1 MKNFKDLLLENEE
14 AKKETK
20 LGHLSHLH
28 RLANIWPKGEDTEE
42 ERSYGGHRGI
52 ATTDEIL
59 NKLHDFLRGKSVPNK
74 YTFSEKME
82 GAPSFLA
89 RKYDGK
95 TSVAY
100 KGAAGKPDQMLS
112 SHEEIDKAYG
122 HAPGLAD
129 KMHKLLDHV
138 GKILPDSQKIY
149 QGDFMGD
156 EEGIQQ
162 EGEYKTAQQNSMK
175 YHFPSDTNLGKIM
188 VSLHTM
194 YDRGGA
200 KPIDRKTR
208 ASFIQ
213 HPDVHNMDPT
223 INVNPANYTP
233 EEQAAFAHHMNQAN
247 EAYKRIKPEDE
258 EFLRRHGD
266 DLEMFMNRS
275 VREGIDPSHENYVAH
290 LNERSAK
297 RVAGLKSEKGRA
309 AESLKHSD
317 RIRDAVENKK
327 VFENAMKLSMAH
339 QAAGDV
345 LRKVAAKNT
354 KHMTSVNGEATEGEG
369 LVASRGNSDGTT
381 TMAKITNP
389 EFTSFNLRVGGNIA
403 KAKEAAKLNKEQ
415 TNLTDYLIELYSGSS
430 KFKPTHHSFRRSVRI
445 QPRRGREQIPM
456 NTTVTGARNQHQQY
470 AARTRNKVAVREEA
484 ESGDHAVIVG
494 GFSPPTKGHESVF
507 NQAAAGGHSSV
518 NIFTTESS
526 RRPIPAADKVSYIKK
541 VSPRANVAVTKTPFH
556 ALAQLHASGKRG
568 SVTFYGGSDREGI
581 VKQLRDYNGKKG
593 PHGYYK
599 FDSIDFK
606 QVGSERSEGA
616 SGLAGISGT
625 RARASKSPEELK
637 KFIPAALHPHA
648 AKIFKQ
654 LKESDTSTTRGLGY
668 VTGDPAASTDQLATY
683 HDNNNQT
690 TSDINQ
696 TISNQIKTNQPNLVG
711 FKEYEPKLNKNTMK
725 AFLYW
730 DTDENGDPLN
740 RARRKNGK

>member
-1 MKNFKDLLLENEE
+1 
-14 AKKETK
+14 
-20 LGHLSHLH
+20 
-28 RLANIWPKGEDTEE
+28 
-42 ERSYGGHRGI
+42 
-52 ATTDEIL
+52 
-59 NKLHDFLRGKSVPNK
+59 
-74 YTFSEKME
+74 
-82 GAPSFLA
+82 
-89 RKYDGK
+89 
-95 TSVAY
+95 
-100 KGAAGKPDQMLS
+100 
-112 SHEEIDKAYG
+112 
-122 HAPGLAD
+122 
-129 KMHKLLDHV
+129 
-138 GKILPDSQKIY
+138 
-149 QGDFMGD
+149 
-156 EEGIQQ
+156 
-162 EGEYKTAQQNSMK
+162 
-175 YHFPSDTNLGKIM
+175 
-188 VSLHTM
+188 
-194 YDRGGA
+194 
-200 KPIDRKTR
+200 
-208 ASFIQ
+208 
-213 HPDVHNMDPT
+213 
-223 INVNPANYTP
+223 
-233 EEQAAFAHHMNQAN
+233 
-247 EAYKRIKPEDE
+247 
-258 EFLRRHGD
+258 
-266 DLEMFMNRS
+266 MNRS
-275 VREGIDPSHENYVAH
+275 VREGIDPSHENYIAH

-317 RIRDAVENKK
+317 RIRDTVENKK

-354 KHMTSVNGEATEGEG
+354 KHMTSINGEATEGEG

-403 KAKEAAKLNKEQ
+403 KAKEAAKQQINNSYTLAGA
-415 TNLTDYLIELYSGSS
+415 LLELYSGSS

-470 AARTRNKVAVREEA
+470 AARTRNRVAVREEA
-484 ESGDHAVIVG
+484 ESDDHAVIVG

-507 NQAAAGGHSSV
+507 NQADAGGHKSV

-526 RRPIPAADKVSYIKK
+526 RRPISAADKVSYIKK
-541 VSPRANVAVTKTPFH
+541 VAPRANVATTKTPFH

-581 VKQLRDYNGKKG
+581 VNQLRSYNGKKG

-599 FDSIDFK
+599 FDNINFK

-637 KFIPAALHPHA
+637 KFLPVALHPHA
-648 AKIFKQ
+648 AKILKQ
-654 LKESDTSTTRGLGY
+654 LKESDTSTARGLGY
-668 VTGDPAASTDQLATY
+668 VTGDPAAGSDQLTTY

-690 TSDINQ
+690 TSQINQ
-696 TISNQIKTNQPNLVG
+696 SISNQIKTSQPNLVG
-711 FKEYEPKLNKNTMK
+711 FKEYEPKINKNTMK

-730 DTDENGDPLN
+730 DADENGDPL
-740 RARRKNGK
+740 AKTRRKDNK